1 MKYYAVRAGRA
12 PGIYES
18 WTECKEQTAGYPGAI
33 FKSFTELEAAENYMQ
48 AGAVLRTPIK
58 KDLPAAYIDGS
69 FSKTAGRYSWGG
81 YIDNAGHITI
91 IQGTGSNPD
100 YLPERNIAGELMGAL
115 QVMFKATQ
123 MGLKEINLYYDY
135 AGIENW
141 PAGSWRAK
149 TPLTRYY
156 AETVDLVSYDLQVN
170 FIKVK
175 GHTGIEGNEIADYLA
190 KEAAGAHLLKRQEK
204 ALQDFRAKAYSL

>member
-12 PGIYES
+12 PGIYGS

-33 FKSFTELEAAENYMQ
+33 FKSFTDREAAEQYMQ
-48 AGAVLRTPIK
+48 AARVLRTPIK

-69 FSKTAGRYSWGG
+69 FNKAAGRYSWGG
-81 YIDNAGHITI
+81 YIDNAGQITI
-91 IQGTGSNPD
+91 IQGTGSNPE
-100 YLPERNIAGELMGAL
+100 YLPERNIAGEVIGAL
-115 QVMFKATQ
+115 QVMFKAQQ
-123 MGLKEINLYYDY
+123 MGLKEINLFFDY

-149 TPLTRYY
+149 TPLTEYY
-156 AETVDLVSYDLQVN
+156 RQTVDLISDDIKVN
-170 FIKVK
+170 YVKVK

-190 KEAAGAHLLKRQEK
+190 KEAAGAQLRKKDIKTLQE
-204 ALQDFRAKAYSL
+204 FRAKAYSL